1 MPIIKQ
7 GSLTL
12 NAGAK
17 GDKGDDGVSGGT
29 SPSIKVVTNQTELTE
44 ALGVGIKEL
53 SIQADFTLTSDVTI
67 PDGAI
72 LSDGGG
78 KITVSTFDITFVN
91 NEFKSDY
98 LRAFIDLGANGTIN
112 EASTF
117 SQVDFD
123 IIWFGV
129 VFDYDHSTGVG
140 TDNFNI
146 LRQVFAIPR
155 INNGGTITAYKQG
168 AFATSVVTNAA
179 HTYDIP
185 TGVYMSGD
193 NVHFKMSPKTI
204 YQVLGND
211 KDSTKGFTI
220 FRTTNSSV
228 SGGLF
233 RGDGRYWHTRA
244 TPETNHGGSHGVV
257 ISGKNDYLKFSS
269 PVSEWEGDCLNGNT
283 DYRAV
288 WSSSGIN
295 KSGNWNGVL
304 TTWDIGKTN
313 DVGHR
318 LYFRPTMTLLTEG
331 VDYTYTGTIITFTV
345 APISGDVHWFYD
357 SLNDFNSVGIEYHAF
372 QAEFGGSLDVLIDND
387 GNEGSD
393 TGWDTTK
400 LFNID
405 TSTLNEY
412 GEMLIGGNYA
422 FQGESGFTSNKAY
435 ISFYD
440 AVGTFIERTNL
451 VDIFQP
457 IPLKATYKQCRI
469 SLPSPDFTALDGTIF
484 AIRSSKGIEITSPY
498 ISYGYRQG
506 MSNIQMYS
514 TLSNVNF
521 INNGR
526 RDDGSTSSPS
536 YGVDLEDGYQML
548 NNINFINCKFDRNAL
563 GSLIL
568 KGTKYVKF
576 TDCSINYNTFGES
589 ANFTTPTRTAF
600 STGNG
605 HYTNVSGSTFKDA
618 DVSSGRYD
626 KYIGNQFWDCGFEV
640 SFEGEQIENNTM
652 YNGFFSP
659 TKDGSLNDGF
669 TYISN
674 NTSHFSTPS
683 GGSAFIFRESNMV
696 IKNHVVDYN
705 GQNLGAIALG
715 TSTNSSVA
723 LGSID
728 GFYVTDLD
736 ATGFET
742 ACNNSV
748 SAMDINDLQAPLQGL
763 IVYNNLPR
771 DFTISNSSCARYE
784 DRNSQFPNTGIGT
797 FTTESL
803 INSKVITPSSG
814 YISGGTYTLRLR
826 EYDYNF
832 YAENT
837 TISYEGGN
845 NTEGNSLLLLNNQGT
860 KIFNKCIIRTDRLA
874 TTIDLN
880 TQATN
885 GAVTFI
891 DCAFEN
897 ITITLRAGD
906 KILYTQPNANL
917 EEFADN
923 ATAIAGGIPIG
934 YIYRITGTGEVRMVI
949 A

>member
-1 MPIIKQ
+1 MAIVKQ
-7 GSLTL
+7 GSTTL
-12 NAGAK
+12 NAGSKGDK

-53 SIQADFTLTSDVTI
+53 SIQSDFSLTSDVAI

-78 KITVSTFDITFVN
+78 KITVGSFELTFVN

-98 LRAFIDLGANGTIN
+98 LRAFIDLGASGTIN

-140 TDNFNI
+140 TDNFNA
-146 LRQVFAIPR
+146 LRQVFSIPR
-155 INNGGTITAYKQG
+155 INNGGTITALKDG
-168 AFATSVVTNAA
+168 AFATSVVTQASY
-179 HTYDIP
+179 TYSVP

-193 NVHFKMSPKTI
+193 NVHFKMGAKTV
-204 YQVLGND
+204 YQVLGNGLD
-211 KDSTKGFTI
+211 NTRGFSI
-220 FRTTNSSV
+220 FRTSNSSV

-269 PVSEWEGDCLNGNT
+269 PISEWEGDCLIGKT

-288 WSSSGIN
+288 YSSAGGDAGLSDANFTSKDILIDPDGIEEADT
-295 KSGNWNGVL
+295 NWDTSKLFDL
-304 TTWDIGKTN
+304 TTS
-313 DVGHR
+313 V
-318 LYFRPTMTLLTEG
+318 LL
-331 VDYTYTGTIITFTV
+331 
-345 APISGDVHWFYD
+345 
-357 SLNDFNSVGIEYHAF
+357 EY
-372 QAEFGGSLDVLIDND
+372 
-387 GNEGSD
+387 
-393 TGWDTTK
+393 K
-400 LFNID
+400 
-405 TSTLNEY
+405 
-412 GEMLIGGNYA
+412 EMLIGGNYA
-422 FQGESGFTSNKAY
+422 FQGENGFTSNKAY

-440 AVGTFIERTNL
+440 SVGTFIERTNK

-457 IPLKATYKQCRI
+457 IPLKATYEQCRI
-469 SLPSPDFTALDGTIF
+469 SLPSPDFTELDGTIF
-484 AIRSSKGIEITSPY
+484 AIRSSTGIEITSPY

-506 MSNIQMYS
+506 MSNMQMHS
-514 TLSNVNF
+514 TLTNVNF

-589 ANFTTPTRTAF
+589 SNFTTSTRTAF

-605 HYTNVSGSTFKDA
+605 HFANVSGSSFKDA
-618 DVSSGRYD
+618 EILSGRYD
-626 KYIGNQFWDCGFEV
+626 KYSGNQMWDCGFEV

-652 YNGFFSP
+652 YNGIGFAS
-659 TKDGSLNDGF
+659 TKDGSVNDGF

-674 NTSHFSTPS
+674 NTTLFTSPDA
-683 GGSAFIFRESNMV
+683 GSAFVFRIQNMV
-696 IKNHVVDYN
+696 IKNHTVDYS
-705 GQNLGAIALG
+705 GQNIAAVCL
-715 TSTNSSVA
+715 STAADSSVA

-728 GFYVTDLD
+728 GFYVKDID
-736 ATGFET
+736 VTGFET
-742 ACNNSV
+742 ASNNNV

-763 IVYNNLPR
+763 VVFNSGVRN
-771 DFTISNSSCARYE
+771 FTISNSSCARYE
-784 DRNSQFPNTGIGT
+784 DRNNQYPNTGIGT

-845 NTEGNSLLLLNNQGT
+845 NTQGSSLLLLNNQGT
-860 KIFNKCIIRTDRLA
+860 KVFKKCVIRTDRLS

-891 DCAFEN
+891 DCEFEN
-897 ITITLRAGD
+897 VTITLRAGD
-906 KILYTQPNANL
+906 KVLYTKAHPDLQV
-917 EEFADN
+917 FADN
-923 ATAIAGGIPIG
+923 ATAITGGIPTG
-934 YIYRITGTGEVRMVI
+934 YMYRTATGEVRMVYTP
-949 A
+949 

>member
-1 MPIIKQ
+1 MAIVKQ
-7 GSLTL
+7 GSTTL
-12 NAGAK
+12 NAGSKGDK

-53 SIQADFTLTSDVTI
+53 SIQADFTLTSNATI

-78 KITVSTFDITFVN
+78 KITVGSFELTFVN

-98 LRAFIDLGANGTIN
+98 LRTFIDLGASGTIN
-112 EASTF
+112 ESSTF

-129 VFDYDHSTGVG
+129 VFDYDHSTGIG
-140 TDNFNI
+140 TDNFNA

-155 INNGGTITAYKQG
+155 INNGGTITALKDG
-168 AFATSVVTNAA
+168 AFATSVVTQASHN
-179 HTYDIP
+179 YDTP

-193 NVHFKMSPKTI
+193 NVHFKMGSKTI
-204 YQVLGND
+204 YQVLGNAID
-211 KDSTKGFTI
+211 YTRGFSV
-220 FRTTNSSV
+220 FRTSNSSV

-269 PVSEWEGDCLNGNT
+269 PISEWEGDCLIGKT

-288 WSSSGIN
+288 HSSAGGDAGLSDANFTSKDIIIEFDGTESADTNWDTSKLYDLSSS
-295 KSGNWNGVL
+295 V
-304 TTWDIGKTN
+304 
-313 DVGHR
+313 
-318 LYFRPTMTLLTEG
+318 MQ
-331 VDYTYTGTIITFTV
+331 
-345 APISGDVHWFYD
+345 
-357 SLNDFNSVGIEYHAF
+357 EY
-372 QAEFGGSLDVLIDND
+372 
-387 GNEGSD
+387 
-393 TGWDTTK
+393 K
-400 LFNID
+400 
-405 TSTLNEY
+405 
-412 GEMLIGGNYA
+412 EMLIGGNYA
-422 FQGESGFTSNKAY
+422 FQGENGFTSNKAI

-440 AVGTFIERTNL
+440 GIGTFIERTNL

-457 IPLKATYKQCRI
+457 IPLKDTYEQCRV
-469 SLPSPDFTALDGTIF
+469 SLPSPDFTELDGTIF
-484 AIRSSKGIEITSPY
+484 AIRSSTGIEITSPY

-506 MSNIQMYS
+506 MSNMQMHS
-514 TLSNVNF
+514 TLTNVNF

-605 HYTNVSGSTFKDA
+605 HYTNVSGSTFKEA
-618 DVSSGRYD
+618 SVSSGRYD
-626 KYIGNQFWDCGFEV
+626 KYYGNQFWDCGFTV
-640 SFEGEQIENNTM
+640 AFEGEQISNNTF
-652 YNGFFSP
+652 YNGTGFEP
-659 TKDGSLNDGF
+659 TKDGSLNTAL
-669 TYISN
+669 TYISDNVN
-674 NTSHFSTPS
+674 NFSAPS
-683 GGSAFIFRESNMV
+683 TVSAFTFRQSNMV
-696 IKNHVVDYN
+696 IKNHIIDYN
-705 GQNLGAIALG
+705 GQNIASTPTG
-715 TSTNSSVA
+715 TASNSDVA

-728 GFYVTDLD
+728 GFYVNNIDT
-736 ATGFET
+736 AGFET
-742 ACNNSV
+742 SSTCDI
-748 SAMDINDLQAPLQGL
+748 SAMDINNFQAPFHLL
-763 IVYNNLPR
+763 RVYNNGVR
-771 DFTISNSSCARYE
+771 NFTISNSSCARYE
-784 DRNSQFPNTGIGT
+784 DRNTQFPNIGIGE

-845 NTEGNSLLLLNNQGT
+845 NSGGNSLLLLNNQGT
-860 KIFNKCIIRTDRLA
+860 KVFNKCIIRTDRLS

-891 DCAFEN
+891 DCEFSN

-906 KILYTQPNANL
+906 KILYTKPNSNCASYV
-917 EEFADN
+917 DN
-923 ATAIAGGIPIG
+923 ATALAALGEGYYYKDTTTGKFEVTIA
-934 YIYRITGTGEVRMVI
+934 
-949 A
+949 